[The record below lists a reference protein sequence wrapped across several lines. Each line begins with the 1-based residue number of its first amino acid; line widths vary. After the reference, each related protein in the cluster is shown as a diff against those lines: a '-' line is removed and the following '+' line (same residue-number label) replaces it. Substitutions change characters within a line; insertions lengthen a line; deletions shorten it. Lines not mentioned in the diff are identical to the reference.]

1 MRFEK
6 AVDVVVRCEGWEWM
20 RKVSMDRCGWI
31 DGWKKQVGKERWAGE
46 WTYTRWRKAVIAGL
60 APSMLGASDVKYRT
74 RAAVHASDEGKLG
87 RKMELI
93 TRLVVWA
100 F

>member
-1 MRFEK
+1 
-6 AVDVVVRCEGWEWM
+6 M

-31 DGWKKQVGKERWAGE
+31 DGWKKQVGKERWAGK

-60 APSMLGASDVKYRT
+60 APSMLGASDVNYRT
-74 RAAVHASDEGKLG
+74 RAAVHASGEGKLRAQNG
-87 RKMELI
+87 RFISKLI

-100 F
+100 FD